1 MSSYKT
7 IESNSEGIY
16 KDKGSK
22 FLSFAIPINSLD
34 ESKQILQKF
43 KKEHWNARHICYA
56 YVFGQNRSEFRS
68 FDDGEPSNT
77 AGKPILGQ
85 INSFNLT
92 NIIIIVVRYFGGVL
106 LGTSGLITAYKEASL
121 DAIKNATIIE
131 KSIQHTILLRFS
143 YVNLNETMK
152 IIKEYKIEIINQ
164 TLDNECSLTI
174 IIEKAY
180 YQKIISLFQKI
191 ENLEIIAC

>member
-191 ENLEIIAC
+191 ENLEIIAS